1 MVSRAPLTK
10 LQKYQASKGWTIPWY
25 SSHDSDF
32 NYDFQATVA
41 SEEVPGL
48 SCFLRDGSDIFHTYS
63 TYARGTD
70 ILGSAYSMLD
80 LTALGR
86 QEDWEEPKGRS
97 PRLHGP
103 DPTFSD

>member
-1 MVSRAPLTK
+1 M
-10 LQKYQASKGWTIPWY
+10 
-25 SSHDSDF
+25 
-32 NYDFQATVA
+32 A

-86 QEDWEEPKGRS
+86 QEELGGTQRAVSAPAR
-97 PRLHGP
+97 PGP
-103 DPTFSD
+103 DIQRLMPSTGGTLRSTR